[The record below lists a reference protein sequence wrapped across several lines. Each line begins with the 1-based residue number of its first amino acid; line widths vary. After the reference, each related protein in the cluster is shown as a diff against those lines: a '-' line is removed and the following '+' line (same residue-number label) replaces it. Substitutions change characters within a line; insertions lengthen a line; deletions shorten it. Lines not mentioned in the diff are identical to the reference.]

1 MAVDREGNAVTMDNT
16 SPGGNM
22 TVMTVMKPLSDA
34 AGWMKLLAV
43 LSIISGIFIALTII
57 GLIIAWLP
65 IWIGVL
71 LMRAANDA
79 QNAVTTGGETEAV
92 SATSNLSTI
101 FKIYGIVT
109 AIYLGLVVL
118 GIVIGLIAAASNG

>member
-1 MAVDREGNAVTMDNT
+1 MDNT
-16 SPGGNM
+16 SSVGNT

-43 LSIISGIFIALTII
+43 LSIISGIFLALSII

-79 QNAVTTGGETEAV
+79 QNAVRTGGESEAV
-92 SATSNLSTI
+92 SATGNLSTM
-101 FKIYGIVT
+101 FKIYGIIT
-109 AIYLGLVVL
+109 AIYLGLIAFTVPRFGEFIL
-118 GIVIGLIAAASNG
+118 GRSS

>member
-1 MAVDREGNAVTMDNT
+1 MTMDNT
-16 SPGGNM
+16 STGGNL
-22 TVMTVMKPLSDA
+22 TVMNVMKPLSDA

-57 GLIIAWLP
+57 GLLIAWLP

-71 LMRAANDA
+71 LLRAANDS
-79 QNAVTTGGETEAV
+79 QNAVRTGGEVEAV

-101 FKIYGIVT
+101 FKIYGIIT
-109 AIYLGLVVL
+109 AIYLGLIAL
-118 GIVIGLIAAASNG
+118 AFVIGIIAAVSNGS